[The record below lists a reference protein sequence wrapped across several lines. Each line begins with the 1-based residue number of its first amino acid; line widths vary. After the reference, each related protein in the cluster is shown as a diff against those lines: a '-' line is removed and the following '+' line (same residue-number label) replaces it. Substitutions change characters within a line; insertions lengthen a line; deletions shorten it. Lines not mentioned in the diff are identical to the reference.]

1 MGPFMGPFMACGS
14 MVRCLSFAALQK
26 VKDGC
31 VMKLG
36 LITGYSGRKISIP
49 MDTIKHAEALGY
61 DSVWTSEAYGSDAV
75 TPAAWMLANTS
86 KIRVGTAIMQM
97 PARTPAL
104 TAMTAMS
111 LAQLSN
117 NRFIVGIGASGP
129 QVVEGWHG
137 VAYGRPVT
145 RLREYVQIMRQI
157 FAREDAL
164 SFEGRE
170 YQIPYRGPGST
181 GLGKPLKSILHTEQP
196 IPIYAATLTPAG
208 VQAAAEVADGFFP
221 VWMDPEQFH
230 VFQEPIEKGF
240 QAAGGRTLKQ
250 FDIAPFVTA
259 IMGDDV
265 KACMAP
271 IRNNMAL
278 YIGGMGAKDKNFYT
292 DYATRLG
299 FGAAARQIQDCFLAG
314 NKEQAAA
321 AVPDEL
327 IDACHLVGPAAR
339 IRDRVQRWIAAGKKN
354 HVGSMLIRSNQPKV
368 LELLA
373 AVIL

>member
-1 MGPFMGPFMACGS
+1 
-14 MVRCLSFAALQK
+14 
-26 VKDGC
+26 
-31 VMKLG
+31 MKLG

-49 MDTIKHAEALGY
+49 MEAIRQAETLGY

-75 TPAAWMLANTS
+75 TPAAWILANTA
-86 KIRVGTAIMQM
+86 KIKVGTAIMQM
-97 PARTPAL
+97 PARTPAMA
-104 TAMTAMS
+104 AMTAMS
-111 LAQLSN
+111 LAQLSG

-137 VAYGRPVT
+137 VPYGRPVT
-145 RLREYVQIMRQI
+145 RLKEYVQVMKQI
-157 FAREDAL
+157 FAREEAL
-164 SFEGRE
+164 SFDGKE

-181 GLGKPLKSILHTEQP
+181 GLGKPLKSILHCEQP

-221 VWMDPEQFH
+221 VWMDPDQFH

-240 QAAGGRTLKQ
+240 AAAGAKTLKQ

-265 KACMAP
+265 AACMAP
-271 IRNNMAL
+271 IRSHMAL
-278 YIGGMGAKDKNFYT
+278 YIGGMGAKGKNFYT

-299 FGAAARQIQDCFLAG
+299 FAEAAAKIQDLYLAG
-314 NKEQAAA
+314 RREEAAA
-321 AVPDEL
+321 AVPDAL
-327 IDACHLVGPAAR
+327 VDACHLVGPAAR
-339 IRDRVQRWIAAGKKN
+339 IKDRVQRWTAAGKKD
-354 HVGSMLIRSNQPKV
+354 HVGSMLIRSDQPKV

-373 AVIL
+373 EAVL